1 MSGVFKRITESLRSW
16 LGGRKKRESGDKS
29 RGCTPYALKSIIQA
43 NGDGVRI
50 SARSP
55 GVLDNKYS
63 LGQKWINKETEQEFI
78 LKVNARLSNALW
90 EEVKTE
96 KYSTKEEKNE

>member
-43 NGDGVRI
+43 NGDVVII
-50 SARSP
+50 SDRSP

-63 LGQKWINKETEQEFI
+63 LGQKWINKETEQVFI
-78 LKVNARLSNALW
+78 LKVNASLSNALW
-90 EEVKTE
+90 EEVKTD
-96 KYSTKEEKNE
+96 KFGKKNDR